1 MQMGFDARA
10 VASRLMVLSLC
21 AAGGCSDKDVSPA
34 PDATAGT
41 GGNAS
46 GAGSTGTGAGGSTGT
61 GAGGTGSGGSAGSGG
76 AGGTGTAGDAATGA
90 CTNGADQAV
99 IGNAA
104 KFEQDITDCGT
115 TCFFSPGDKAVCA
128 SDCMRG
134 KGLSSGCAAC
144 YGGQIACGTVTCS
157 VPCLANSSS
166 PECRACVM
174 QNCEPPFRACAG
186 DPPP

>member
-1 MQMGFDARA
+1 MDA
-10 VASRLMVLSLC
+10 
-21 AAGGCSDKDVSPA
+21 AAD
-34 PDATAGT
+34 GT
-41 GGNAS
+41 S
-46 GAGSTGTGAGGSTGT
+46 V
-61 GAGGTGSGGSAGSGG
+61 
-76 AGGTGTAGDAATGA
+76 GDAATGA
-90 CTNGADQAV
+90 CTNGADQGV

-134 KGLSSGCAAC
+134 KGLSSGCAGC
-144 YGGQIACGTVTCS
+144 YGGQIACGMVTCS